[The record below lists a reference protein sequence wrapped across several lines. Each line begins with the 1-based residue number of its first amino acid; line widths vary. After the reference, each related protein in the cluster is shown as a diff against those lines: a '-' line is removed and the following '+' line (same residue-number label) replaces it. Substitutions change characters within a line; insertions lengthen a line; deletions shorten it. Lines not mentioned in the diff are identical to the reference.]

1 MYVSNRVQ
9 PWPSKYPRSVSGSR
23 VAKRLA
29 APMVT
34 CDLKQILMAV
44 KAILI
49 VAHFSRFRG
58 VRKPSLTGEIASCQ
72 SRMLSVRRASP
83 NTDSGPARHLIRDVL
98 IHVKRRH
105 PDTFRNPDIGPA

>member
-9 PWPSKYPRSVSGSR
+9 PWPSKYPRSVRGSR

-44 KAILI
+44 KAIL
-49 VAHFSRFRG
+49 VAAQFSRIQEH
-58 VRKPSLTGEIASCQ
+58 RKLRLAGEIASCR
-72 SRMLSVRRASP
+72 SRMLSVRQASP
-83 NTDSGPARHLIRDVL
+83 ITGSGPARHCQ
-98 IHVKRRH
+98 
-105 PDTFRNPDIGPA
+105 DTV